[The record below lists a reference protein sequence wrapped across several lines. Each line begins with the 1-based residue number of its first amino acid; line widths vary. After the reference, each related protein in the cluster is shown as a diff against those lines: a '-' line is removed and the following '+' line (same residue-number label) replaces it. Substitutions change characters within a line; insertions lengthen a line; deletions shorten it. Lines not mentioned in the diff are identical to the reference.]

1 MILVEEFY
9 LFSAVGIHFL
19 NGFTHVFSTRFPNS
33 IKKAESSL
41 IRCDLH
47 TLMNHFQVI
56 FDQVICLLNMSRAFL
71 GTSNIV
77 RKSKPDAALILR
89 KLDP

>member
-1 MILVEEFY
+1 VEEFY
-9 LFSAVGIHFL
+9 LFSVAGIQFL
-19 NGFTHVFSTRFPNS
+19 NGFTPVLSTRLPNS
-33 IKKAESSL
+33 IKKAQSSL

-56 FDQVICLLNMSRAFL
+56 CDQVICMLNFSRAFL